1 MISAAAYRY
10 ARALTDV
17 ATMPGSDV
25 KPEEAVAQLRAVEEV
40 VTGSAE
46 LRTALMTPAIQPGNK
61 RTVMRKLM
69 DELSVS
75 RVIRNLIFVVIDHR
89 RVGLLT
95 EIREAFE
102 ILMDERL
109 GFVRADVISAAPL
122 EQEQSA
128 LLQSEL
134 SRLEGKQVRL
144 RLSVDPALLGG
155 AAARI
160 GSTVYDG
167 SIRGQL
173 QEMRRKIAA
182 HSADNQVGI

>member
-1 MISAAAYRY
+1 
-10 ARALTDV
+10 
-17 ATMPGSDV
+17 MPGSDV

-40 VTGSAE
+40 VSGSAE

-173 QEMRRKIAA
+173 QEMRRKLAA
-182 HSADNQVGI
+182 HSADYQVGI

>member
-17 ATMPGSDV
+17 VTAPGSAV
-25 KPEEAVAQLRAVEEV
+25 KPEDAVAQVRAVEQLV
-40 VTGSAE
+40 SASAE
-46 LRTALMTPAIQPGNK
+46 LRTALMTPAIQPNHK
-61 RTVMRKLM
+61 RAVMRKLM
-69 DELSVS
+69 DELPVS
-75 RVIRNLIFVVIDHR
+75 RVIGNLIFVIIDHR
-89 RVGLLT
+89 RVSLLP

-109 GFVRADVISAAPL
+109 GFVRADVTSAAPL
-122 EQEQSA
+122 GQEQA
-128 LLQSEL
+128 AQIQSEL

-144 RLSVDPALLGG
+144 RLSVDPSLLGG

-182 HSADNQVGI
+182 HSADYQVGI